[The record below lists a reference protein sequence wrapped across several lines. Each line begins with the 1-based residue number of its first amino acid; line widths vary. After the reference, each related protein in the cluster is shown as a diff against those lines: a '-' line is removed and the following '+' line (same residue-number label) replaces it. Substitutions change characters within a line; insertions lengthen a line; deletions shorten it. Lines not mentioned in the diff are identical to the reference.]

1 MAAINTLTNS
11 ASVTFNGSPVVSNSV
26 QTLLELAPTIVKAV
40 DKATASINDVLTY
53 TVTVTNIGAT
63 EMRDLPFTD
72 TLPAGCVYVANS
84 FKVNNTAATPA
95 VTDNAIT
102 YTIPSIGAVGT
113 AIITFQATVVGGEV

>member
-26 QTLLELAPTIVKAV
+26 QTLLELVPTIVKAV
-40 DKATASINDVLTY
+40 DKATASINDILTY

-63 EMRDLPFTD
+63 EITDLPFAD
-72 TLPAGCVYVANS
+72 TLPTGSAYVADS
-84 FKVNNTAATPA
+84 FKVNNTAETPT

-102 YTIPSIGAVGT
+102 YTIPSISAAGT
-113 AIITFQATVVGGEV
+113 AIITFQAAVVGGEV